1 MHALFYFAL
10 GFIIGFFI
18 HWYITDSK
26 KVVIRLKKGNKNN
39 QKAYKKALQR
49 GLK

>member
-10 GFIIGFFI
+10 GFVVGFFI

-26 KVVIRLKKGNKNN
+26 NVIVRLRKENKNE
-39 QKAYKKALQR
+39 QETYKKALER
-49 GLK
+49 